1 VSRSVS
7 GCNSTFS
14 NVVRERSPRRG
25 GEACASRASFRLHC
39 REHLLARVHFS
50 RRCAAEQ
57 SSTARGWGSSPLS
70 PAYSI
75 GSPGSPSSSL
85 SRPRRPQLTMQT
97 QAYVLAGASA
107 SNPPR
112 AQRLLADLPTF
123 PASSPRPAETNAA
136 FTLQDITVRA
146 ALHVLDAQ
154 LLMHASRSYLNPKP
168 TRCSS
173 RSSLAGASARLSLLA
188 MEPQLFVR
196 AFELTLIHLQ
206 HLPHRPVRPERRL
219 PLAVPERR
227 GPRDVRNRRQD
238 GLGRQ
243 ARPGGRQGAVL
254 VQLLRKLSAV
264 QGALSLSRSRSP
276 FVADSRLLLF
286 PSLLSP
292 SPPPPSRPST
302 RPPPLPRYLLRSTYD
317 PHGLAERP
325 SCSLRG
331 VRAHQLW
338 SSAQHRPRKQAR
350 HPRRRRRGDLR
361 RLLRAEW
368 VRSSRRRRRELG
380 RQGGRRRR
388 PQDARTARLWLPDWV
403 RSSLSTICL
412 SCRPEL
418 HD

>member
-1 VSRSVS
+1 
-7 GCNSTFS
+7 
-14 NVVRERSPRRG
+14 
-25 GEACASRASFRLHC
+25 
-39 REHLLARVHFS
+39 
-50 RRCAAEQ
+50 
-57 SSTARGWGSSPLS
+57 
-70 PAYSI
+70 
-75 GSPGSPSSSL
+75 
-85 SRPRRPQLTMQT
+85 MQT

-107 SNPPR
+107 PDPPR
-112 AQRLLADLPTF
+112 AQRLPADGPTF
-123 PASSPRPAETNAA
+123 PASLPRPAETNAA
-136 FTLQDITVRA
+136 FILQDITVRA
-146 ALHVLDAQ
+146 ALHDLDAQ

-188 MEPQLFVR
+188 MKPQLFVR

-206 HLPHRPVRPERRL
+206 HLPHRSVRPERRL

-243 ARPGGRQGAVL
+243 ARPGGRQGPVL
-254 VQLLRKLSAV
+254 VQLLHKLSAV

-276 FVADSRLLLF
+276 FVADSRLLF

-302 RPPPLPRYLLRSTYD
+302 RPSPLPRSLLRSTCD
-317 PHGLAERP
+317 LHGRAERP

-350 HPRRRRRGDLR
+350 HPQRRRRGDLR

-368 VRSSRRRRRELG
+368 IRSSRRRRREVG

-388 PQDARTARLWLPDWV
+388 PQDARAARLWLPDWV